1 MFYTLAWSVCSIVLR
16 IFFGLRT
23 RGRSNVP
30 RKGGVILAV
39 NHQSNLDPV
48 VVGCGL
54 TRPVHFMG
62 KTALFRGV
70 LGVLI
75 RRVNAFP
82 IRRGGADRG
91 AVKEFIRRVQA
102 GFPVMLFPEGTRTH
116 DGRLGDIMPGVGG
129 IAVRAG
135 APVVPTYIDGSFDAW
150 PRHRKL
156 PRRARLSI
164 TFGRPIPVERKAGE
178 TRHAQRER
186 VRTEIERRLKALETR
201 VLAAKRGPA
210 RATSGS
216 GAHSAWRGPSVT
228 AEENDEARS
237 PA

>member
-1 MFYTLAWSVCSIVLR
+1 MR
-16 IFFGLRT
+16 ILFGLRT

-39 NHQSNLDPV
+39 NHQGNLDPV

-62 KTALFRGV
+62 KTALFRGF
-70 LGVLI
+70 LGVLV
-75 RRVNAFP
+75 RRLNSFP

-91 AVKEFIRRVQA
+91 AVKEFIRRVQE

-116 DGRLGDIMPGVGG
+116 DGMLGRIMPGVGG

-156 PRRARLSI
+156 PRLAQLSI

-178 TRHAQRER
+178 TKRAQQER
-186 VRTEIERRLKALETR
+186 VCVEIEKRLKALETR
-201 VLAAKRGPA
+201 ALAAKRGRTRSAPA
-210 RATSGS
+210 CE
-216 GAHSAWRGPSVT
+216 GAA
-228 AEENDEARS
+228 A
-237 PA
+237 

>member
-1 MFYTLAWSVCSIVLR
+1 MR
-16 IFFGLRT
+16 ILFGLRT

-30 RKGGVILAV
+30 RKGGLILAV

-62 KTALFRGV
+62 KTALFSGF

-75 RRVNAFP
+75 RRLNAFP
-82 IRRGGADRG
+82 VKRGGADRG
-91 AVKEFIRRVQA
+91 AVKEFIRRVKE
-102 GFPVMLFPEGTRTH
+102 GLPVMLFPEGTRTH
-116 DGRLGDIMPGVGG
+116 DGMLGRIMPGVGS

-156 PRRARLSI
+156 PRPAQLSI
-164 TFGRPIPVERKAGE
+164 TFGRPIPVEREAGE
-178 TRHAQRER
+178 TKRAQQER
-186 VRTEIERRLKALETR
+186 VRVEIERRLKALEAR
-201 VLAAKRGPA
+201 ALAAKRGRTRSAPA
-210 RATSGS
+210 CE
-216 GAHSAWRGPSVT
+216 GAA
-228 AEENDEARS
+228 A
-237 PA
+237 